1 MIRNLLRMSIDCS
14 HATPSARQKAR
25 ALEPKP
31 KPPSEKANE
40 SMWRVSTG
48 IRERPA
54 VGPRELRHRQ
64 SPWPSGRSGMR
75 VCTETWVKNLTSL
88 FAQQTGRRR
97 TIRPVGCCHDP
108 AHTLA
113 ALLHCW
119 VRGVGNLALGV
130 RVDEVHIRPRTV
142 VKCFPSASLPDIH
155 PLRNHWSLS
164 CLLPQRLE
172 RVGRQEPLR
181 CIPPSAT
188 LAHQRRVPL

>member
-1 MIRNLLRMSIDCS
+1 MIWNRRPYKRMQVAAAANHGGSRCSRGWRQPLIRNLLRMSIDCS

-48 IRERPA
+48 VRERPA

-97 TIRPVGCCHDP
+97 TLRPVGCCHDP

-113 ALLHCW
+113 ALLPTLLL
-119 VRGVGNLALGV
+119 RQLG
-130 RVDEVHIRPRTV
+130 
-142 VKCFPSASLPDIH
+142 
-155 PLRNHWSLS
+155 LR
-164 CLLPQRLE
+164 
-172 RVGRQEPLR
+172 
-181 CIPPSAT
+181 
-188 LAHQRRVPL
+188 